1 MGSRDAGGL
10 LTRGRSGVE
19 SVRPRVRS
27 PPGSKMEDPKTS
39 SVVEGD
45 RDAHFRGMKGT
56 SDNLRRSLDQSVHDL
71 EEAVCSLEE
80 MERRP
85 SLANAAKTRFLP
97 SPVGEEKGSGIG
109 SALGDHTNVRTSE
122 RPPRNDLR
130 SVIDRVES
138 LVNRL
143 QQRREELVDHKKS
156 SSSSSSPSA
165 PEPRQEIPLS
175 HPVPEFYST
184 LKSEVDVDPGGRGTV
199 APAGGSGTGG
209 PGGSP
214 GVLAAGPFLSK
225 RMNTQTQKGL
235 QMPLQRSHSTSA
247 LERVLPATISSSANG
262 TSSGDGLQYPAR
274 DQHQHQHQLEQ
285 LERQREVE
293 RRLRGTAQDT
303 PEIAQ
308 PDEDDHD
315 DEPLTDTTAAKT
327 TMNPLPG
334 VFPGGSSFVPGASTS
349 CSFVPGAGT
358 SGFASVLPDCVSAA
372 KLIAPMPTVHSLFPD
387 RNLVEEAMLRARG
400 TATASS
406 KRMAIRP
413 IPMPVLNML
422 DDDNFAK
429 KAAEWKKEASLKV
442 VGAAAAASRAASV
455 GILSPKTSAGIDVVV
470 PGSYSGLTR
479 TTSFRSSMWPT
490 HRAAEHRSA
499 GERDFSSPPQV
510 RTRSKPTG
518 TTGTA
523 AAASP
528 NASPPGSTS
537 KASLGEGGSTIRSGG
552 PSPSPAAAHNGDK
565 VVGRGCSWSPSSPG
579 RPASASDLGVRTTV
593 VHSYFPTS
601 RRGAST
607 GTTTTGGGV
616 NRAASPAP
624 AGGLLLGNRTGS
636 PRPRLQRNQS
646 SPAVRPSPP
655 RVVEKIRRQQVKVW
669 QPEVKSSRSNS
680 PDGHQLQG
688 PKINGG
694 GGSSSNRSSLSP
706 TKRLRSAAIL
716 QSPKLGLR
724 LVEYSAASNAHLLV
738 EHARPH
744 RSIGVVPN
752 LHSASHSLNRFAGAG
767 AGRGELSNFN
777 PGYNFNFSA
786 ASPYAASP
794 SSACTGDAAY
804 GEDGDGPSA
813 REHQLVSELALEK
826 RTSRR
831 PVSLSRRVRGS
842 GPTRTG
848 GTSSVAGTVREEAS
862 ASICSVESGTSQP
875 VLRWNAEQKVYELV
889 AAGDRDEDT
898 KN

>member
-1 MGSRDAGGL
+1 
-10 LTRGRSGVE
+10 
-19 SVRPRVRS
+19 
-27 PPGSKMEDPKTS
+27 MEDPKTS

-97 SPVGEEKGSGIG
+97 SPVGEEK
-109 SALGDHTNVRTSE
+109 
-122 RPPRNDLR
+122 
-130 SVIDRVES
+130 
-138 LVNRL
+138 
-143 QQRREELVDHKKS
+143 
-156 SSSSSSPSA
+156 
-165 PEPRQEIPLS
+165 
-175 HPVPEFYST
+175 
-184 LKSEVDVDPGGRGTV
+184 
-199 APAGGSGTGG
+199 
-209 PGGSP
+209 
-214 GVLAAGPFLSK
+214 
-225 RMNTQTQKGL
+225 
-235 QMPLQRSHSTSA
+235 
-247 LERVLPATISSSANG
+247 
-262 TSSGDGLQYPAR
+262 
-274 DQHQHQHQLEQ
+274 
-285 LERQREVE
+285 
-293 RRLRGTAQDT
+293 
-303 PEIAQ
+303 

-565 VVGRGCSWSPSSPG
+565 
-579 RPASASDLGVRTTV
+579 
-593 VHSYFPTS
+593 
-601 RRGAST
+601 
-607 GTTTTGGGV
+607 
-616 NRAASPAP
+616 
-624 AGGLLLGNRTGS
+624 
-636 PRPRLQRNQS
+636 RNQS